1 MSLRPPSIEQPKVC
15 RIIMNILSWIKKRI
29 VEPTTWLAV
38 GLASVIVSIMIPVIA
53 MWLWCISAI
62 TVAAGI
68 FMKEK
73 G

>member
-1 MSLRPPSIEQPKVC
+1 
-15 RIIMNILSWIKKRI
+15 MNILSWIKKRI